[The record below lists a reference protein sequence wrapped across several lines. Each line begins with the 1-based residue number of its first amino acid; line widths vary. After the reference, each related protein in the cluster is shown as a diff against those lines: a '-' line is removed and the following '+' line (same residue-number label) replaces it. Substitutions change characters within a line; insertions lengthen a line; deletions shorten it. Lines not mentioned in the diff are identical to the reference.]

1 MCECLVRTLWACIK
15 GRQHNMYKTVCVIT
29 AFLFSNAGNLDVDA
43 KDSEPLLLSLNC
55 GQKCLLRGLIK
66 AAKPNS
72 ASSGDAYTHSQ
83 AQAATIRNK
92 ISSLFRPPPSHGN
105 EKSGSGGQGGSEDEF
120 IPMPSFR
127 APRKRS
133 STGKQPQKGSTK
145 RKVKEIRLK
154 VVGLSTPRNNTPTGT
169 QRDQCTR
176 TVWIRQTASADELT
190 SKIKEVFNWSGAW
203 ELSYQYVNGRYMQ
216 PATLSDVE
224 NATSWDV
231 ETARAL
237 MGSGSLYVL
246 RTVPKMK
253 EKEEPNETEVWN
265 IQLYSRT
272 SDCSFMVMYV
282 ICNY

>member
-1 MCECLVRTLWACIK
+1 
-15 GRQHNMYKTVCVIT
+15 MYKTVCVIT

-43 KDSEPLLLSLNC
+43 KDSEPLLSLNC

-92 ISSLFRPPPSHGN
+92 ISTLFRTPPSHGN
-105 EKSGSGGQGGSEDEF
+105 EKGGSGGQGGSEDEF

-127 APRKRS
+127 APKKRS
-133 STGKQPQKGSTK
+133 STGKQPQKYQAQSKGDPAESCW
-145 RKVKEIRLK
+145 VKH
-154 VVGLSTPRNNTPTGT
+154 T
-169 QRDQCTR
+169 QEQHS
-176 TVWIRQTASADELT
+176 VYELT

-203 ELSYQYVNGRYMQ
+203 ELSYQYVNGRYMR

-246 RTVPKMK
+246 RTVP

-272 SDCSFMVMYV
+272 SDCSFVVMYV